1 MSNNIKKI
9 EKIPIKELRGF
20 PRHPFLVKD
29 DDSMQSLVESAKEFG
44 ILTPIT
50 VRPSENGGYEIIS
63 GHRRKRACE
72 LAGINEIPAVVTECT
87 RDEAIIM
94 MVDSNLQ
101 RENILPSEKARA
113 YKMKLDAIKRQGR
126 RNDLMQSNSESS
138 TSAQVEQKLA
148 GKSSRDLIS
157 MNSNDSSSQIQRF
170 IRLNEL
176 NPQLQKLVDEKKM
189 GMTPAVEISY
199 LSPEE
204 QNLLVETIESED
216 SIPSLSQA
224 QRMRKMSKEGKLN
237 DDSMLDL
244 MREQK
249 KPDGFNVVIPME
261 QISKYFP
268 KNLTPREIGE
278 RIISLIDRL
287 YKQKHQQKSPHDHS
301 R

>member
-1 MSNNIKKI
+1 MTNKIRKI
-9 EKIPIKELRGF
+9 EKIPIKDLHDF
-20 PRHPFLVKD
+20 PEHPFEVKD
-29 DDSMQSLVESAKEFG
+29 DDSMQFLAESAKEFG
-44 ILTPIT
+44 ILTPIS

-113 YKMKLDAIKRQGR
+113 YKMKLDAIKRQGK
-126 RNDLMQSNSESS
+126 RNDLIDGQS
-138 TSAQVEQKLA
+138 TSGQVGQKLNTSA
-148 GKSSRDLIS
+148 RDIVS
-157 MNSNDSSSQIQRF
+157 QNTDDSARTIQRY

-204 QNLLVETIESED
+204 QSLLVE
-216 SIPSLSQA
+216 
-224 QRMRKMSKEGKLN
+224 EGKLN

-249 KPDGFNVVIPME
+249 KPDGFNVVIPMN

-268 KNLTPREIGE
+268 RNLTPKEIGE
-278 RIISLIDRL
+278 RIVSLIDRL
-287 YKQKHQQKSPHDHS
+287 YKQKHQQKSSHDHS

>member
-1 MSNNIKKI
+1 MTNKIRKI
-9 EKIPIKELRGF
+9 EKIPIKDLHDF
-20 PRHPFLVKD
+20 PEHPFEVKD
-29 DDSMQSLVESAKEFG
+29 DDSMQFLAESAKEFG
-44 ILTPIT
+44 ILTPIS

-113 YKMKLDAIKRQGR
+113 YKMKLDAIKRQGK
-126 RNDLMQSNSESS
+126 RNDLIDGQS
-138 TSAQVEQKLA
+138 TSGQVGQKLNTSA
-148 GKSSRDLIS
+148 RDIVS
-157 MNSNDSSSQIQRF
+157 QNTDDSARTIQRY

-204 QNLLVETIESED
+204 QSLLVETIESED

-249 KPDGFNVVIPME
+249 KPDGFNVVIPMN

-268 KNLTPREIGE
+268 RNLTPKEIGE
-278 RIISLIDRL
+278 RIVSLIDRL
-287 YKQKHQQKSPHDHS
+287 YKQKHQQKSSHDHS

>member
-1 MSNNIKKI
+1 MTSKIKKI
-9 EKIPIKELRGF
+9 EKIPIKDLHGF
-20 PRHPFLVKD
+20 PGHPFEVKD
-29 DDSMQSLVESAKEFG
+29 DDSMQFLTESAKEFG

-126 RNDLMQSNSESS
+126 RNDLMQSNNELS
-138 TSAQVEQKLA
+138 TSAQVEQKLT

-224 QRMRKMSKEGKLN
+224 QRMRKMSKDGKLT
-237 DDSMLDL
+237 DDSILDL

-249 KPDGFNVVIPME
+249 KPDGFNVVIPMG

-268 KNLTPREIGE
+268 KNLTPKEIGE

-287 YKQKHQQKSPHDHS
+287 YKQKHQQKDSHNHS

>member
-1 MSNNIKKI
+1 MTNKIRKI
-9 EKIPIKELRGF
+9 EKIPIKDLHDF
-20 PRHPFLVKD
+20 PEHPFEVKD
-29 DDSMQSLVESAKEFG
+29 DDSMQFLAESAKEFG
-44 ILTPIT
+44 ILTPIS

-113 YKMKLDAIKRQGR
+113 YKMKLDAIKRQGK
-126 RNDLMQSNSESS
+126 RNDLIDGQS
-138 TSAQVEQKLA
+138 TSGQVGQKLNTSA
-148 GKSSRDLIS
+148 RDIVS
-157 MNSNDSSSQIQRF
+157 QNTDDSARTIQRY

-204 QNLLVETIESED
+204 QSLLVETIESED

-224 QRMRKMSKEGKLN
+224 QRMRKMSKEGTLN

-287 YKQKHQQKSPHDHS
+287 YKQKHQQKSSHDHS